1 MLSEAALA
9 AEIIRAIEPLTEAS
23 PAAMLGTLLA
33 QFGAIARRGAC
44 VMVGSKAHYPNLFV
58 AAVRQTARDRK
69 GTSAAANRPML
80 EAADGDGSPFMRDR
94 FVLGVQSGEALIH
107 GCSR

>member
-33 QFGAIARRGAC
+33 QFGALARRGAC

-58 AAVRQTARDRK
+58 AAVRQTARDQPQ
-69 GTSAAANRPML
+69 GHV
-80 EAADGDGSPFMRDR
+80 GCRDPAR
-94 FVLGVQSGEALIH
+94 AGGGGRGWVAVHE
-107 GCSR
+107 